1 MAAPIHDVPVLE
13 LEPPRLGAVKIEPE
27 LPELPELLE
36 LLDPL
41 LVALLELLE
50 SSEPL
55 LELELDEPFDE
66 EPLEL
71 TALAVADEVCVSP
84 HIPAKR
90 PIVAAARLAR
100 RPRRAASRAAA
111 VGRRAPPV
119 DAARG
124 AATRRPAVASVRSP
138 SGSATQLRT

>member
-1 MAAPIHDVPVLE
+1 VLE

-27 LPELPELLE
+27 LPELLE

-41 LVALLELLE
+41 SLALLELLE
-50 SSEPL
+50 SSELL

-66 EPLEL
+66 ELLEF
-71 TALAVADEVCVSP
+71 TALAVADDACVSP

-90 PIVAAARLAR
+90 PSVAAATPAR
-100 RPRRAASRAAA
+100 RPTRAANRAAA
-111 VGRRAPPV
+111 VGRRALPV
-119 DAARG
+119 EAARG

-138 SGSATQLRT
+138 SGSATQLST